1 MTGPEGAA
9 TAVNTRVSFPGRMG
23 RRARFLGWAAAATGF
38 ALLFLAFADALHPL
52 REFYRGGF
60 AGFDPP
66 FDAISGILL
75 IVLSFRIRERSPVAW
90 VFSLIA
96 PLLTGAIAILSPDL
110 FSIPAALAATAYVVV
125 LYPYRGA
132 FYRGSATGPD
142 AVGLM
147 VVMVALL
154 SLLFGVVGARR
165 LGGEFSPP
173 IQDWGQAIYFTVTTI
188 STNGSNINPTTGTA
202 QWFVVALILLGVG
215 TFLSAIVVLFL
226 PFLEHRLELIGHRLE
241 RAHRQELGHHV
252 IGCGAGPEAA
262 AAARTLR
269 EQGVPVVVVSQDVK
283 LLEALKVEG
292 LRTHVG
298 DPSSE
303 EDLKL
308 VGIERARSI
317 VVCQD
322 SDAANLLTVIT
333 ARALQPQLRIVA
345 AAMSDQSLPK
355 LRRAGATEAIS
366 VVGVAAQ
373 LMSAA
378 ALDNADPNRPHAHSI
393 SH

>member
-1 MTGPEGAA
+1 M
-9 TAVNTRVSFPGRMG
+9 
-23 RRARFLGWAAAATGF
+23 
-38 ALLFLAFADALHPL
+38 
-52 REFYRGGF
+52 
-60 AGFDPP
+60 
-66 FDAISGILL
+66 
-75 IVLSFRIRERSPVAW
+75 
-90 VFSLIA
+90 
-96 PLLTGAIAILSPDL
+96 
-110 FSIPAALAATAYVVV
+110 
-125 LYPYRGA
+125 
-132 FYRGSATGPD
+132 
-142 AVGLM
+142 
-147 VVMVALL
+147 
-154 SLLFGVVGARR
+154 
-165 LGGEFSPP
+165 
-173 IQDWGQAIYFTVTTI
+173 
-188 STNGSNINPTTGTA
+188 
-202 QWFVVALILLGVG
+202 
-215 TFLSAIVVLFL
+215 
-226 PFLEHRLELIGHRLE
+226 
-241 RAHRQELGHHV
+241 QELGQHV
-252 IGCGAGPEAA
+252 IVCGAGPEAA

-322 SDAANLLTVIT
+322 LDVANLLTVIT